1 MGSADLRRVPLAQK
15 LHGEANDEIFG
26 GKHKGERIQPI
37 PANRA
42 LLLAGTPFLNRPDE
56 LFTQISYLDPTNW
69 PNFKSFIKQYYEDDA
84 RADDLRR
91 VVGQP
96 RDLEELQQKLRTTIM
111 VRQLKQDV
119 LDLPPKHYEI
129 KWVNATELSD
139 ALIGGLGMSGGK

>member
-1 MGSADLRRVPLAQK
+1 MGSADLRESHLLKNFMARRTCEV
-15 LHGEANDEIFG
+15 FG

-69 PNFKSFIKQYYEDDA
+69 PNFRSFIKLYYEDDA

-96 RDLEELQQKLRTTIM
+96 RDLEELQQKLVPRS
-111 VRQLKQDV
+111 
-119 LDLPPKHYEI
+119 
-129 KWVNATELSD
+129 WFGS
-139 ALIGGLGMSGGK
+139 